1 MNGPFPD
8 SKDLFIYV
16 VDMNHGVAQGSQDTQ
31 IKMREILN
39 GGKKEQFLNNLFL
52 GNARKN

>member
-39 GGKKEQFLNNLFL
+39 GGKKEQFLNNLF
-52 GNARKN
+52 